1 MAWHRV
7 STQGLSI
14 ERGHNT
20 RDCTDLP
27 IKSAQIRCVV
37 SQIEL
42 TVRTVNS

>member
-1 MAWHRV
+1 MAWDRA

-14 ERGHNT
+14 ERGHT
-20 RDCTDLP
+20 IGDCTDLP
-27 IKSAQIRCVV
+27 IKSAQIRCVI